1 MRSKVV
7 VTGAT
12 GLVGSHLLIRLVEED
27 NEIIA
32 LFRNDNAIKIVE
44 QLFEYYGKSSK
55 FSKISWQ
62 RADVLDQKLL
72 FLLFEN
78 TTTVYH
84 TAALVSFEKKDADR
98 LYKTNVEG
106 TKNVLSAVEK
116 NQVSR
121 LVFISSVASIRNKDE
136 EGLFAADAI
145 IDGGRDWTDY
155 ARSKMQSEELVL
167 NAKEKGLSTIIVN
180 PGVILGPGDITKSS
194 TVIFNTIKQGLSFYT
209 LGVNGFVDVRDVID
223 SVFKLQNID
232 LAKDRY
238 VCVGDNI
245 QFKKLFIIIAN
256 ALGVKA
262 PKFKANKLLLAIAW
276 RVEFVLSKIQKRTPK
291 ITKDNTSSALGKIEY
306 SSRNLISDTG
316 IRFRSMKEASENA
329 ANFFK
334 FLEG

>member
-62 RADVLDQKLL
+62 RVDVLDQKLL

-136 EGLFAADAI
+136 EGLFTADAI

-232 LAKDRY
+232 LVKDRY

-276 RVEFVLSKIQKRTPK
+276 RIEFVLSKIQKRTPK